1 MRLSYEGG
9 KAVAEV
15 HSLPGCSQVA
25 VVHAA
30 NVLPAHRSGG
40 IGTAAHM
47 DRLARLRDE
56 LAYDFAVCTVDKAN
70 AAQLSIV
77 RKAGWTQVGEFT
89 SRRTGNTVTMWV
101 RNLTE
106 EG

>member
-1 MRLSYEGG
+1 MRLSYCNG

-30 NVLPAHRSGG
+30 NVMPEHRSGG
-40 IGTAAHM
+40 VGHAAHR
-47 DRLARLRDE
+47 DRLERLRDE
-56 LAYDFAVCTVDKAN
+56 LAYDFAVCTVDAAN
-70 AAQLSIV
+70 AAQIAIV
-77 RKAGWTQVGEFT
+77 RKAGWTQVGEFV

-101 RNLTE
+101 RNLV